1 MPEAGARW
9 VVDQDDSLKTRVAI
23 NELHD
28 LASGVIVVHPRPT
41 TRRLAHDVLVALT
54 KDFRSPGWSGGPPRA
69 WKLARLWLAAEHIC
83 HVVVYGAHRLK
94 HDDVEQL
101 VAACSGTGAAIWLL
115 TCSEEQTRGAARA
128 TLPDMF
134 AGCGSDQ
141 PADAGEKKAAPRP
154 TVACAEADFVTFRAS
169 CYAELGLGLVGAVDE
184 RLSDVIWRVQCWID
198 ERRTHLN
205 SWDAGEKLEQLLGE
219 ARDQEDALVV
229 IRAMQLAF
237 FDRGY
242 LLSLDAPTVCDA
254 TRLIINQ
261 PSGDPAANALRRISD
276 PALAAL
282 GALTACTP
290 LDTER
295 LALLRLARVG
305 DEGAYVE
312 NGRTRYDL
320 PAAMRGLLQAQVL
333 NRLGQNAALEDTLF
347 VDRTGAPCTPRR
359 IRDLAQSVRCHTLA
373 GRTPR
378 HVERSTW
385 HLGKLL
391 TVHRLRRGIAQRAAP
406 AELPVA

>member
-1 MPEAGARW
+1 MPEAGVQW
-9 VVDQDDSLKTRVAI
+9 VVDQDDSLATRVAV
-23 NELHD
+23 NQLHD
-28 LASGVIVVHPRPT
+28 LTAGVIVVHPRPT

-54 KDFRSPGWSGGPPRA
+54 KDFRSPGWPGAPPRA
-69 WKLARLWLAAEHIC
+69 WKLARVWLAAELIR
-83 HVVVYGAHRLK
+83 HVVVYGAHRLRD
-94 HDDVEQL
+94 DDVEQL
-101 VAACSGTGAAIWLL
+101 VAASGTGATTWLL
-115 TCSEEQTRGAARA
+115 TCSQEQARGAARA
-128 TLPDMF
+128 TLAGMF
-134 AGCGSDQ
+134 AACGTDQ
-141 PADAGEKKAAPRP
+141 APDPSETKAITRP

-169 CYAELGLGLVGAVDE
+169 CYAQLGLGLVGAVDD
-184 RLSDVIWRVQCWID
+184 RLSDVIWRVHSWID

-205 SWDAGEKLEQLLGE
+205 RWDAGDKLEQLLGE

-242 LLSLDAPTVCDA
+242 LLSLDAATVCDA
-254 TRLIINQ
+254 TRLIFNQ

-276 PALAAL
+276 PALAAI
-282 GALTACTP
+282 GALTACTS

-295 LALLRLARVG
+295 LARLDLNRVG
-305 DEGAYVE
+305 EEGAYVE

-320 PAAMRGLLQAQVL
+320 PASMRALLQAQVL
-333 NRLGQNAALEDTLF
+333 NRLAENAALKDTLF

-378 HVERSTW
+378 HVERTTW
-385 HLGKLL
+385 HLGMLL
-391 TVHRLRRGIAQRAAP
+391 SVHRLRRGIAQRAAP